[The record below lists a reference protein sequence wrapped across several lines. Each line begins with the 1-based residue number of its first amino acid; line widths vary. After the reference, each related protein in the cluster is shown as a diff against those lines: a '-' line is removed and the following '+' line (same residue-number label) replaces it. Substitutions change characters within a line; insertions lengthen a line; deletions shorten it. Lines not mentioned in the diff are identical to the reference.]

1 VRLLSTFPDGPFGIG
16 LFLLRLS
23 TGCAAAA
30 IGVASLFVGHALTFH
45 RLVSAV
51 VAFAGAALI
60 AGVVTPIAGSSV
72 ALVTAAMAMSWMPAP
87 SISVLDGRASLAF
100 MAIVAIAIVL
110 LGPGAYSIDA
120 RLFGRREIVFPTR
133 D

>member
-1 VRLLSTFPDGPFGIG
+1 
-16 LFLLRLS
+16 
-23 TGCAAAA
+23 
-30 IGVASLFVGHALTFH
+30 VASLFVGHALTIH
-45 RLVSAV
+45 RLASAV

-60 AGVVTPIAGSSV
+60 AGVVTPIAGTSV
-72 ALVTAAMAMSWMPAP
+72 ALVTAAMAMSWMPSP
-87 SISVLDGRASLAF
+87 SISVLDDRASLAF

-120 RLFGRREIVFPTR
+120 RLFGRREIVFSTR